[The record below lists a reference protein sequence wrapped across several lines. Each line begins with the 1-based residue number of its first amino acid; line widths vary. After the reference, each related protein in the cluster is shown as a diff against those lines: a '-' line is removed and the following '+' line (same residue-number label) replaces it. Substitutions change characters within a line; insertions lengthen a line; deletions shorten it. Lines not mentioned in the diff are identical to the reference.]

1 MDLRLLALLLGV
13 LVFTVNESALT
24 PALPFLARDLEVGAA
39 AAQGVVTAGL
49 LGAALA
55 YLPFTFLAGR
65 VGAGR
70 VYRAGLL
77 FHALLAFLL
86 FRASSLPAFYLLR
99 FLQGVAVA
107 GVVGLVPGLAAAAY
121 PKRRG
126 YALGLVAST
135 VAAGTLLGPALGGLL
150 TGSLGWPYVFLLP
163 LPLALLALSQ
173 SGRLPELPPQGGDLK
188 RLLASKGFLLAL
200 LGTVLYF
207 AHTLGTTLALAFF
220 LAGEG
225 LGPEAVGS
233 LLLLSPLQLLLLGAW
248 AGRRADREGYGV
260 VVAWGARLLL
270 AGGVGLAALAYFFP
284 LPGALLGLLFLGVG
298 RALFQAANNAQVLS
312 LAPKGEEA
320 LASGAL
326 SVARVLGQSLGSFL
340 AGVGLQV
347 LAPLGHRESFAL
359 VVLFLSGLMLGALA
373 SLGGREGA

>member
-1 MDLRLLALLLGV
+1 MHWH
-13 LVFTVNESALT
+13 LVSTVNESALT
-24 PALPFLARDLEVGAA
+24 PALPFLARDLGVGAA

-99 FLQGVAVA
+99 FLQGVAAA

-220 LAGEG
+220 LAEEG

-260 VVAWGARLLL
+260 VVAWGGQALAGRGRGAGGPGLLL
-270 AGGVGLAALAYFFP
+270 PPARSLAGPP
-284 LPGALLGLLFLGVG
+284 LPGGGPGPF
-298 RALFQAANNAQVLS
+298 
-312 LAPKGEEA
+312 P
-320 LASGAL
+320 
-326 SVARVLGQSLGSFL
+326 
-340 AGVGLQV
+340 
-347 LAPLGHRESFAL
+347 PLPL
-359 VVLFLSGLMLGALA
+359 LSGPAKGPGVAGPPRREA
-373 SLGGREGA
+373 FRGKRPSAGGGPQTHPPGPRPQGTRSLPS

>member
-13 LVFTVNESALT
+13 LVSTVNESALT
-24 PALPFLARDLEVGAA
+24 PALPFLARDLGVGAA
-39 AAQGVVTAGL
+39 AQ
-49 LGAALA
+49 
-55 YLPFTFLAGR
+55 
-65 VGAGR
+65 
-70 VYRAGLL
+70 
-77 FHALLAFLL
+77 
-86 FRASSLPAFYLLR
+86 
-99 FLQGVAVA
+99 

-135 VAAGTLLGPALGGLL
+135 VAAGTLLGPALGGFL

-298 RALFQAANNAQVLS
+298 QQLRGLLQDPIKAGEVGEGGEVRLEGGFSGQVAL
-312 LAPKGEEA
+312 G
-320 LASGAL
+320 
-326 SVARVLGQSLGSFL
+326 
-340 AGVGLQV
+340 QV
-347 LAPLGHRESFAL
+347 LALRQEKDGR
-359 VVLFLSGLMLGALA
+359 VV
-373 SLGGREGA
+373 